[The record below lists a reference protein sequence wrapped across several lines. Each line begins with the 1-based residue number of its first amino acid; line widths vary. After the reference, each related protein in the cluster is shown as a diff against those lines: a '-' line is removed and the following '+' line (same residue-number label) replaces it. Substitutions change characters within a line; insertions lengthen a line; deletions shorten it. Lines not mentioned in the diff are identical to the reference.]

1 MESEHAY
8 TLRAQNVGH
17 KFGSR
22 RVFSEISF
30 EVSKP
35 GSVVIVGRNGAGK
48 STLVRILCGLL
59 VPTRGRAEILRDR
72 AVIDIHDAR
81 GCLGLVAPELQL
93 YGELTALE
101 NLVFFGRLRGLNM
114 TDDRLSD
121 LLESANLAGFAGHK
135 VGTLSQGQRQRM
147 KYLCAILHDPPLL
160 FLDEPT
166 ASLDDSGREYVF
178 QIVAKQRRCGILVV
192 ATNVKEEYA
201 FGDSIVEIVD

>member
-17 KFGSR
+17 KFGPR